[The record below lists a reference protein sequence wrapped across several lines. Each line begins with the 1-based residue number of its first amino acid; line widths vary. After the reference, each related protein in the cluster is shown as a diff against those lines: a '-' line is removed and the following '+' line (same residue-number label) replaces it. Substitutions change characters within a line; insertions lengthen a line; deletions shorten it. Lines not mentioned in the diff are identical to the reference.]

1 MDDWRLNGQEKYL
14 SKVKLKR
21 ISFSDRQNKSTD
33 HEHCA
38 FCWEKISEYPDT
50 LHNAYCTE
58 NEYHW
63 ICEVCYDDFKDK
75 FCWKI

>member
-14 SKVKLKR
+14 AGIFLKY
-21 ISFSDRQNKSTD
+21 ISFSERSNKSND

-50 LHNAYCTE
+50 LQEGYCTKD
-58 NEYHW
+58 EYHW
-63 ICEVCYDDFKDK
+63 ICKTCFADFKDK
-75 FCWKI
+75 FYWKI